1 MSSIPGLRKKLSPIV
16 VDESAATVR
25 ARFSNVNRL
34 RSGVQVITGGASTN
48 GPGVMS
54 KSTLLSWKPRPDTGA
69 AYHQLR
75 SKVFQLGWVN
85 VGSKYEPSPT
95 TLPVTRRSPRA
106 RNDSA
111 IASTTF
117 HVARSKG
124 GWSSSAVRRC
134 CSDPRSGVVR
144 GRGEEGVCACSDK
157 TPLIVS
163 DARISFRIEHVGEK
177 VHEHKDHRQKENA
190 ALDGR

>member
-34 RSGVQVITGGASTN
+34 RSGVQVITGGASTK

-75 SKVFQLGWVN
+75 SKVFQLGWVT
-85 VGSKYEPSPT
+85 VGSKYGPCPT
-95 TLPVTRRSPRA
+95 TLPATRRSPVPGKA
-106 RNDSA
+106 SA
-111 IASTTF
+111 TAPTTSQFDLHPPASTAST
-117 HVARSKG
+117 
-124 GWSSSAVRRC
+124 
-134 CSDPRSGVVR
+134 
-144 GRGEEGVCACSDK
+144 
-157 TPLIVS
+157 
-163 DARISFRIEHVGEK
+163 
-177 VHEHKDHRQKENA
+177 
-190 ALDGR
+190 